1 MKPELSL
8 IEKAIRI
15 IVTAHANQKR
25 KNDGSPYV
33 VHPLMVA
40 IKLMKYN
47 FSDEVIAA
55 ALVHDILEDTDI
67 SEQELRDNLGN
78 GVVDLVKMVTND
90 NFLSWEDKKN
100 KYIET
105 VRNGSEEA
113 KAISIAGKI
122 HNAENFLFTYNQI
135 GSEIWKKFSRG
146 KEKKMWFEE
155 EMLKMFKET
164 WSHPMINE
172 YEKLV
177 EQMQNAE

>member
-1 MKPELSL
+1 
-8 IEKAIRI
+8 
-15 IVTAHANQKR
+15 
-25 KNDGSPYV
+25 
-33 VHPLMVA
+33 
-40 IKLMKYN
+40 MKYN

-113 KAISIAGKI
+113 KAISIADKI

>member
-15 IVTAHANQKR
+15 IVVAHANQKR

-55 ALVHDILEDTDI
+55 ALVHDVLEDTDI
-67 SEQELRDNLGN
+67 PEQELRDNLGN
-78 GVVDLVKMVTND
+78 EVVEMVKMVTND
-90 NFLSWEDKKN
+90 NSLSWEDKKS
-100 KYIET
+100 KYVEM
-105 VRNGSEEA
+105 VRNGSKEV
-113 KAISIAGKI
+113 KAISIADKI
-122 HNAENFLFTYNQI
+122 HNAENFLFTHSQI
-135 GSEIWKKFSRG
+135 GSEIWEKFSRG
-146 KEKKMWFEE
+146 KETKMWFEE

-164 WSHPMINE
+164 WSHPMIKE
-172 YEKLV
+172 YEELV
-177 EQMQNAE
+177 EQMRNAE

>member
-113 KAISIAGKI
+113 KAISIADKI

-155 EMLKMFKET
+155 EILKCLKT